1 MTNAE
6 DKPRGV
12 RGRRP
17 KVPEGRKTHLTIR
30 LHPTERGTIDAS
42 AERLGITAG
51 SYVRLVVLEAP
62 VPRQARRPPVERKGI
77 ARLLGLLGNIASN
90 INQVARA
97 VNSGEEL
104 DRELFD
110 DALAAVSDLRDEALQ
125 ALGRET

>member
-1 MTNAE
+1 MTPAA
-6 DKPRGV
+6 DKPLSK

-17 KVPEGRKTHLTIR
+17 KIPEGRKTHITIR
-30 LHPTERGTIDAS
+30 LHAAERGAIDAR

-51 SYVRLVVLEAP
+51 SYVRLVVLDAP
-62 VPRQARRPPVERKGI
+62 VPRQARRPPVERKAI

-104 DRELFD
+104 DDELFD
-110 DALAAVSDLRDEALQ
+110 SALTAIADMRAEALQ
-125 ALGRET
+125 ALGREA